1 MSKYP
6 YKSDIICKNCD
17 GEIFI
22 KRSRDIN
29 NIFCGPACVGKF
41 RKKEVLFTSC
51 NFCKKSFRMSNKSK
65 NIFCSIECSN
75 KSKIKE
81 YSRICEYCGKNFIVH
96 NIAEINRGGNRFCS
110 SSCSSRKYYVNES
123 YFDSIDNQNKAYI
136 LGFIYADG
144 CLSKKNELIIKLH
157 HKDNDILE
165 KIKKDMDSE
174 NNIFDIIQKDR
185 DLQRCFR
192 INSKRIIDSL
202 KDIGLTTN
210 KTFTI
215 EFPDLDKEFIRH
227 FIRGYFDGDGCISKR
242 KNSNSYNIVIFTAS
256 EEFKSSLVN
265 IIEQMTKIKL
275 GVSERNNGYAIYF
288 NKKKFINIFYEFLY
302 TDCEMFLDRK
312 RNKFPKN

>member
-1 MSKYP
+1 
-6 YKSDIICKNCD
+6 
-17 GEIFI
+17 
-22 KRSRDIN
+22 
-29 NIFCGPACVGKF
+29 
-41 RKKEVLFTSC
+41 
-51 NFCKKSFRMSNKSK
+51 MSNKSK

-81 YSRICEYCGKNFIVH
+81 YNRICEYCGKNFIVH

-123 YFDSIDNQNKAYI
+123 YFDKIDNQNKAYI

-165 KIKKDMDSE
+165 KIKEDMDSE
-174 NNIFDIIQKDR
+174 NNIFDVIQKDR

-192 INSKRIIDSL
+192 VNSKKIINSL
-202 KDIGLTTN
+202 KNIGLTNN
-210 KTFTI
+210 KTFII

-242 KNSNSYNIVIFTAS
+242 KNSNSYNILIFTAS
-256 EEFKSSLVN
+256 EKFKSSLVN
-265 IIEQMTKIKL
+265 IIEEMTKIKL
-275 GVSERNNGYAIYF
+275 GISERNNGYAIYF
-288 NKKKFINIFYEFLY
+288 NKKEFINIFYKFLY
-302 TDCEMFLDRK
+302 TDSEMFLDRK
-312 RNKFPKN
+312 KIKFPIS